1 MAEQTVDAAA
11 TGAQAVANAEAG
23 DSEERFINDVMN
35 DNAEFDHH
43 AGSQPFVPDDQAAAL
58 LQIFDDPA
66 VRSVLQ
72 DKLGARFEPCV
83 AKLET
88 WRSQTPA
95 LGAAIGTVVVEL
107 SADHLRPAGMLQR
120 LRDGVEAASFGVATL
135 LTNLPAA
142 PDCAE
147 MQ

>member
-1 MAEQTVDAAA
+1 MAEETADATAG
-11 TGAQAVANAEAG
+11 GAQAAEAG
-23 DSEERFINDVMN
+23 DSEQRFINDVMN

-72 DKLGARFEPCV
+72 DKLGARFEPCA

-107 SADHLRPAGMLQR
+107 AADHLRPTGMLQR
-120 LRDGVEAASFGVATL
+120 LRDGVEAASFGVGTL

-142 PDCAE
+142 SDCAE
-147 MQ
+147 VQ